1 MYLYNYP
8 LNIEIKL
15 VVVPISKT
23 YSMKYRI
30 SKVAVLGSGVMGT
43 GIACH
48 LANIG
53 LEVIMLDIVP
63 RDLPAD
69 KTNDTTARNA
79 IAAQSL
85 HAAMKSKPA
94 PLYDNDFAS
103 RITIGNMDDDMHQ
116 IADCDWVIEVIIE
129 RLDIKQQLFEK
140 VEAHRQPGTLI
151 SSNTS
156 GIPIGQLASGRS
168 DDFQQHFCGTHF
180 FNPARYMQLLEVI
193 PHTGTDTTVTDF
205 WLTYGDIYLGK
216 KTVLCK
222 DTPAFI
228 GNRIGFYSGNKVT
241 ELTAKYSLQIEE
253 VDKLTGAAI
262 GWPSTG
268 SYRLLDLV
276 GLDTSVKVTK
286 GVIDNAPDDE
296 YVQIVK
302 ERPTPKHTQH
312 LLDNNWLGN
321 KSGQGYYK
329 KTNERDEN
337 GQRII
342 LALDLDTLE
351 YRPQAKI
358 RTETLGIAK
367 KIELMDKRLAAM
379 IDSSDN
385 GGQFLKEY
393 FLGLFAYA
401 ANRIP
406 EISDTI
412 YAIDDAMKAGYA
424 WGYGP
429 FEYWDMLGVEN
440 AKEMAV
446 EAGEAIPTWVEEMID
461 SGFDSFYQMQDGQRL
476 CYDIKSQTYQVI
488 PGTED
493 IISLATLRDRAPIYK
508 NSETIVHDIGDGVL
522 CVEFTTKSNMIGE
535 GVGEGILEAI
545 QIAESGD
552 WQGIVIGNDDKNF
565 SVGANL
571 MAVAMTAMAGDKE
584 KLTQL
589 VDGFQQ
595 VNMRIRYSKIPV
607 VAATRGY
614 VFGGGVEILV
624 HCDAACVAAE
634 SYMGLVEVGVGLL
647 PGGGGTK
654 EYALRTSEAWGYGD
668 VKIPTLVEKLKA
680 IATADVATSGH
691 MGYKN
696 GVLLHERDDIII
708 NSDRILSAAKAKVLS
723 LSLGYT
729 PPVPR
734 KATVLGRGGLATLY
748 TAINEFRLGNYMS
761 DYDVEIARKVAY
773 VLCGGDLTQEQEVS
787 EQYLLDLEREGF
799 LKLLANQK
807 TMERIQ
813 HMLTTRKPLRN

>member
-1 MYLYNYP
+1 
-8 LNIEIKL
+8 
-15 VVVPISKT
+15 
-23 YSMKYRI
+23 MKYRI

-63 RDLPAD
+63 RDLPETQAKD
-69 KTNDTTARNA
+69 QTARNA
-79 IAAQSL
+79 VAAGAL
-85 HAAMKSKPA
+85 KAALKSKPA
-94 PLYDNDFAS
+94 PLYDNDFAR
-103 RITIGNMDDDMHQ
+103 RITIGNLEDDLDQ
-116 IADCDWVIEVIIE
+116 VADCDWIIEVIIE

-140 VEAHRQPGTLI
+140 VEAHRKAGTLI
-151 SSNTS
+151 TSNTS
-156 GIPIGQLASGRS
+156 GIPIGQLAAGRS
-168 DDFQQHFCGTHF
+168 DDFQKHFCGTHF
-180 FNPARYMQLLEVI
+180 FNPARYMRLFEVI
-193 PHTGTDTTVTDF
+193 PHEGTDASVVDF
-205 WLTYGDIYLGK
+205 WMSYGDTYLGK

-228 GNRIGFYSGNKVT
+228 ANRIGFYSGNKVH
-241 ELTAKYSLQIEE
+241 ELTAKYNLTIEE
-253 VDKLTGAAI
+253 VDKLTGSAI
-262 GWPSTG
+262 GWPNTG

-286 GVIDNAPDDE
+286 GVIDNAPEDE
-296 YVQIVK
+296 YVQVMAN
-302 ERPTPKHTQH
+302 RDTPSHVQF
-312 LLDNNWLGN
+312 LLDNNFLGD
-321 KSGQGYYK
+321 KTGHGYYK
-329 KTNERDEN
+329 KTTERDEN
-337 GQRII
+337 GKRVI
-342 LALDLDTLE
+342 LALDLETLA
-351 YRPQAKI
+351 YRPQTKP
-358 RTETLGIAK
+358 RTESLGIAK
-367 KIELMDKRLAAM
+367 KVEVMDKRINAIIEA
-379 IDSSDN
+379 SDN
-385 GGQFLKEY
+385 GGQFLKEF

-429 FEYWDMLGVEN
+429 FEYWDMIGIEH
-440 AKEMAV
+440 AKEMAI

-461 SGFDSFYQMQDGQRL
+461 AGHESFYKVEQGQRMY
-476 CYDIKSQTYQVI
+476 YDVTTQTYLVI
-488 PGTED
+488 PGTESV
-493 IISLATLRDRAPIYK
+493 ISLAKLRDNTPVFK
-508 NSETIVHDIGDGVL
+508 NSETIIHDLGDGVL

-545 QIAESGD
+545 RIAETGD
-552 WQGIVIGNDDKNF
+552 WKGIVIGNDDKNF

-571 MAVAMTAMAGDKE
+571 MGVAMTVMAGDKE
-584 KLTQL
+584 KLEQL

-595 VNMRIRYSKIPV
+595 VNMAIRYSKIPV

-634 SYMGLVEVGVGLL
+634 SYLGLVEVGVGLL

-654 EYALRTSEAWGYGD
+654 EYALRTSQSWGPGD

-680 IATADVATSGH
+680 IATANVATSGH
-691 MGYKN
+691 MGYNN
-696 GVLLHERDDIII
+696 GVLEHDRDEIII
-708 NSDRILSAAKAKVLS
+708 NSDHILTRAKAKVLD
-723 LSLGYT
+723 LAVAYT
-729 PPVPR
+729 PPVPQ

-787 EQYLLDLEREGF
+787 EQYLLDLERKGF
-799 LKLLANQK
+799 LELLANQK
-807 TMERIQ
+807 TVDRIQ